1 MLTGFRRIAASTPSA
16 CFILIVLVLFAG
28 ASRAEAQIRIVG
40 AIAGTVTDTSDAV
53 VPGAAVQLVDELTGI
68 AKETVTNA
76 SGGFLFPDLSFGS
89 YKVTVTLQG
98 FQTAVFTKV
107 TVESSRTTDLRV
119 KLQPG
124 AISEQVQV
132 TGVTPVLEMTSN
144 VVSSTVNNQALQELP
159 LAGRST
165 FAFARLVPG
174 TQTPVGGE
182 THYNGMPGGTING
195 TIDGINNASNG
206 FKSGGTSFFATVPPG
221 LGAIE
226 EVTVETAGLG
236 ADAGAAGA
244 VDPKFITKR
253 GSNPYR
259 GRLFQQNRKETVNP
273 NNFFKPPRGAPKG
286 KVGPA

>member
-1 MLTGFRRIAASTPSA
+1 MLTAFRRVSAVTTLPRVFAIALALLATAP
-16 CFILIVLVLFAG
+16 
-28 ASRAEAQIRIVG
+28 RADAQIRIAG
-40 AIAGTVTDTSDAV
+40 AIAGTVTDSSDAV

-68 AKETVTNA
+68 AKQTVTNA
-76 SGGFLFPDLSFGS
+76 SGGFQFPDLSFGS

-144 VVSSTVNNQALQELP
+144 VVSTTVNNTTMQELP

-165 FAFARLVPG
+165 FAFARLMPG
-174 TQTPVGGE
+174 TQTPLNSGD

-206 FKSGGTSFFATVPPG
+206 FKSGGT
-221 LGAIE
+221 
-226 EVTVETAGLG
+226 
-236 ADAGAAGA
+236 
-244 VDPKFITKR
+244 R
-253 GSNPYR
+253 
-259 GRLFQQNRKETVNP
+259 
-273 NNFFKPPRGAPKG
+273 
-286 KVGPA
+286 

>member
-1 MLTGFRRIAASTPSA
+1 MLTAFRRLSASSA
-16 CFILIVLVLFAG
+16 LSRLFAI
-28 ASRAEAQIRIVG
+28 ALALLATAPRADAQIRIVG
-40 AIAGTVTDTSDAV
+40 AIAGTVTDSSDAV
-53 VPGAAVQLVDELTGI
+53 VPGAAVQLVDEGTGI
-68 AKETVTNA
+68 TKEAVTND

-107 TVESSRTTDLRV
+107 TVESSRTTDLRIR
-119 KLQPG
+119 LQPG
-124 AISEQVQV
+124 AVSEEVQV

-206 FKSGGTSFFATVPPG
+206 FKSGGTSFFATVPPR

-236 ADAGAAGA
+236 ADAGAEGA
-244 VDPKFITKR
+244 VNLKFITKR
-253 GSNPYR
+253 GSNQYH
-259 GRLFQQNRKETVNP
+259 GSGFEQFQHDRL
-273 NNFFKPPRGAPKG
+273 
-286 KVGPA
+286 